1 MELSEVVAGLVN
13 WMLSH
18 APGMGLFLVAI
29 WFASWSTTRIVGFR
43 NRVSGVEEKVSV
55 VEKKVDT
62 MSTVAAQMWDMI
74 KDHSRM
80 LKDHA
85 KILKRH
91 GRKIEDNTRTL
102 LEHGLRITNLEMK
115 IERFTEDLNSKER
128 RLNQTNS
135 PIELTPLGYQV
146 LEEMGGKAYLDEHEE
161 RLMKLMERERLKCAM
176 DVQEFAARFMDRE
189 IDQDELIP
197 VRDFV
202 FFTPTYYVAEDDT
215 FSFKMRDA
223 IRLMALYLRDK
234 YLKRHPEL
242 LASPPPS
249 RRDKFKSKP
258 GPSEGSTPN

>member
-29 WFASWSTTRIVGFR
+29 WLASWSTTRIVGFR
-43 NRVSGVEEKVSV
+43 NRVSGVEKIV
-55 VEKKVDT
+55 KT
-62 MSTVAAQMWDMI
+62 
-74 KDHSRM
+74 HG
-80 LKDHA
+80 

-91 GRKIEDNTRTL
+91 GRKIEGVSRTL

-189 IDQDELIP
+189 IDQEELIP

-202 FFTPTYYVAEDDT
+202 FFTPTYYVAEDDS